1 MLPNL
6 SGLGLGAPTGPM
18 LQVLD
23 PEKVT
28 CMITQEDVDLGA
40 YAWYLNVY
48 VSGDSGPTEQLPHP
62 YNVLALAEWLKNN
75 RKAPDTNQIVT
86 EEDRVN
92 CLNTAR
98 ALEEYSPAAMAA
110 ARAAM
115 ALAARA
121 GAAPAPAPAVQRP
134 SSRYHPDTIDTVRP
148 LPAPAREV
156 PRVVERQTADPP
168 WDPAP
173 AAAPGPALQVQWPLP
188 LSHDPPAPPGRGR
201 GDGDSPTPQRGQ
213 QSENSSTH
221 ERVME
226 AIASMRTDLEVLQ
239 ERCTAMAQRVAATTA
254 AYDNIASIAQAFYR
268 IYGMESGFVDQ
279 HESVAAERNAI
290 RYRTMRYKEAR
301 DHAQGRLD
309 VLVKQ
314 RELAQATL
322 EWYTTRIGSLGFDA
336 EGNLQAYAENYSNGE
351 RVIEDPGWD
360 LDDLREEAREALGR
374 DRRRRQEAIRSI
386 SSLLAAHPRD
396 HGLQALANSSRED
409 YGDPEFDARGGGPAR
424 R

>member
-75 RKAPDTNQIVT
+75 RKAPDTNQTVT

-92 CLNTAR
+92 CINTAR
-98 ALEEYSPAAMAA
+98 GLLDY
-110 ARAAM
+110 AREIVV
-115 ALAARA
+115 
-121 GAAPAPAPAVQRP
+121 GHGHAPAPAPAVQRP
-134 SSRYHPDTIDTVRP
+134 RPPVYSFPDPVRPLPP

-173 AAAPGPALQVQWPLP
+173 AAAPGPAPQVQWPLP
-188 LSHDPPAPPGRGR
+188 LSYDPPAPPGRGR
-201 GDGDSPTPQRGQ
+201 GDGDSPTPQRGGQ
-213 QSENSSTH
+213 YENSSTH

-226 AIASMRTDLEVLQ
+226 AIASMRTDLESLE

-268 IYGMESGFVDQ
+268 IYGEESGFVDQ
-279 HESVAAERNAI
+279 HESVAAERNVI
-290 RYRTMRYKEAR
+290 RYRTMRYQEAR

-314 RELAQATL
+314 RELARATL
-322 EWYTTRIGSLGFDA
+322 QWYTTRIGSLGFDA

-351 RVIEDPGWD
+351 RVIEDPGWY

-386 SSLLAAHPRD
+386 SAFLGAHPRD
-396 HGLQALANSSRED
+396 HGLQALANSHRED
-409 YGDPEFDARGGGPAR
+409 YGDPEYSGSAW
-424 R
+424 